1 MPEQAKGESVDARTD
16 LYSTGVVLF
25 EMLAGRP
32 PFRGD
37 SPVAVAYQHVSEQP
51 VKPSSINPKVSPALD
66 AVVLRA
72 LAKDRFQ
79 RYQSAAEFRTD
90 VEIAGAGQIPIHRT
104 VDDAASGLFGAPP
117 AVVSS
122 SELAL
127 KQLSEDQT
135 MTRTQRRPPVI
146 WIWAGIVS
154 VIVIVIAVMFW
165 VYSLT
170 PSSELPDNSRK
181 IPTLTG
187 QTYDEAQNALLDL
200 DLAATKVDEASETVP
215 SGQVI
220 RTDPSAGTI
229 VQPQEV
235 IKVFVSTGAV
245 PVIVPD
251 VTNQTLTDA
260 QAAVSALGL
269 ELGSVT
275 KENSPTVP
283 ADVVIRTDPAA
294 KTSEFAGSTVNF
306 VVSSGMVRLSDMTG
320 QTLSAAIDLLSASNL
335 QLEADPEADYSCEQK
350 PSSPII
356 RQSPAPGDVPQKSV
370 VTLFYCGG

>member
-1 MPEQAKGESVDARTD
+1 
-16 LYSTGVVLF
+16 
-25 EMLAGRP
+25 MLAGRP

-66 AVVLRA
+66 AVTLHA
-72 LAKDRFQ
+72 LAKDRYQ

-104 VDDAASGLFGAPP
+104 VDDAASSLFGAPP

-127 KQLSEDQT
+127 KQLAEDQT

-165 VYSLT
+165 VYSLS
-170 PSSELPDNSRK
+170 PSSDLPDNSRK

-187 QTYDEAQNALLDL
+187 QSYDDAQNTLLDL
-200 DLAATKVDEASETVP
+200 DLAATKVDEASETIP

-220 RTDPSAGTI
+220 RTDPSAGTKI
-229 VQPQEV
+229 GRAHV
-235 IKVFVSTGAV
+235 
-245 PVIVPD
+245 
-251 VTNQTLTDA
+251 
-260 QAAVSALGL
+260 
-269 ELGSVT
+269 
-275 KENSPTVP
+275 
-283 ADVVIRTDPAA
+283 
-294 KTSEFAGSTVNF
+294 
-306 VVSSGMVRLSDMTG
+306 
-320 QTLSAAIDLLSASNL
+320 
-335 QLEADPEADYSCEQK
+335 
-350 PSSPII
+350 
-356 RQSPAPGDVPQKSV
+356 
-370 VTLFYCGG
+370 